1 MRMDMMEMRS
11 LQDGHRFPVQRETAR
26 DKVVGLLRIL
36 AYLAAGGVLVG
47 MLRIIIR

>member
-1 MRMDMMEMRS
+1 
-11 LQDGHRFPVQRETAR
+11 
-26 DKVVGLLRIL
+26 VVGLLRIL